1 MRRATQLF
9 CLLAGGAALVA
20 AISLLSLPRAT
31 DAPGAHPRTF
41 AGVGLLPSLHAQV
54 PGFGPETIADVAE
67 QVTPSVVNIFTSR
80 DVPARGGADHRLF
93 QDPMFRHFFG
103 LPGRRGGGAPLAP
116 GGRRERSL
124 GSAVIISP
132 DGYLL
137 TNNHV
142 VQDADQI
149 RVALSDGR
157 EFEAKVVGT
166 DPPSDLAILKI
177 EAEGLPPVKVGD
189 SSTIRVGEIVLAVGN
204 PFGVGQ
210 TVTMGIVSAVGRA
223 NTGIV
228 EYEDFIQTDAA
239 INPGNSGGALI
250 NLRGEL
256 VGINTAI
263 ASRTGGYQGIG
274 FAIPSRMAMV
284 IKDSLLR
291 HGRVIRGWLGVA
303 IQNVTP
309 DLAEALGLKPGQG
322 VLVGDVTP
330 GSPAA
335 TAGLQREDLIVA
347 VDGKPT
353 NDMGRLRT
361 LIATRGAG
369 ATVRV
374 TLTRRSKRV
383 EKEVTLGELPASL
396 GGRGG
401 SRLDGSSVSALDGLA
416 VSDLSPE
423 LQRKY
428 DLPARLDGVVVTDVE
443 ADSRAAY
450 SGLRAGDLILQVNR
464 RGVSAVDDLREGLR
478 RSGPLVALLIYRE
491 GATLFLTLRK

>member
-1 MRRATQLF
+1 MRRVISTVALLLGGLAIVAVS
-9 CLLAGGAALVA
+9 LLALPQRAARTRGAGAQGLALV
-20 AISLLSLPRAT
+20 
-31 DAPGAHPRTF
+31 
-41 AGVGLLPSLHAQV
+41 PSLHAQL
-54 PGFGPETIADVAE
+54 PGFGPDTIADVAE
-67 QVTPSVVNIFTSR
+67 RVTPSVVNIFTSR
-80 DVPARGGADHRLF
+80 DVPSGGAHRRF
-93 QDPMFRHFFG
+93 FKDPMFRFFFG
-103 LPGRRGGGAPLAP
+103 PPGFKGEPSPRG

-124 GSAVIISP
+124 GSGVIISE

-142 VQDADQI
+142 VKGADEI
-149 RVALSDGR
+149 RVALADGR

-166 DPPSDLAILKI
+166 DPPSDLAVLKVEANGLKPIL
-177 EAEGLPPVKVGD
+177 VGD
-189 SSTIRVGEIVLAVGN
+189 STTIRVGEIVLAIGN

-210 TVTMGIVSAVGRA
+210 TVTMGIVSAVGRS

-274 FAIPSRMAMV
+274 FAIPSKMAIT
-284 IKDSLLR
+284 IKESLLK

-309 DLAEALGLKPGQG
+309 DLAEALGLKPGKG

-330 GSPAA
+330 NSPAA
-335 TAGLQREDLIVA
+335 KAGLQREDLIVA
-347 VDGKPT
+347 VDGRAT

-361 LIATRGAG
+361 VIATRGAG
-369 ATVRV
+369 ASVKV
-374 TLTRRSKRV
+374 TLMRSGKRLDKV
-383 EKEVTLGELPASL
+383 VKLAELPASL

-401 SRLDGSSVSALDGLA
+401 SRLGGSVSALDGLA

-428 DLPARLDGVVVTDVE
+428 EIPARLGGVVVTDVE

-450 SGLRAGDLILQVNR
+450 SGLRAGDLVLEVNR
-464 RGVSAVDDLREGLR
+464 RRVASVAELREALSR
-478 RSGPLVALLIYRE
+478 PARLVALLIYRE